1 MSFSH
6 KRFRLPLGQATTVN
20 GRVDHSI
27 GFVTKRRGNST
38 RVFSSLL
45 LVVEAKIK
53 NNVDAALPQLIVY
66 LACLREF
73 RKQRGRNDCTVYGVA
88 SDGFVFMFVMIT
100 HDGVLKLSKRFDA
113 LHGELTV
120 VLGCL
125 NYILGKSAAMRPGVT
140 PEKIDQKSDA
150 NETDETADVGDTV
163 MDLDDNVFIHPPV
176 DDAVERGVGMSCSV

>member
-6 KRFRLPLGQATTVN
+6 KRFPPPKGQATTVN
-20 GRVDHSI
+20 GRVDHGI
-27 GFVTKRRGNST
+27 GFVIKQPGNST
-38 RVFSSLL
+38 RVFHSLL

-73 RKQRGRNDCTVYGVA
+73 RKQRGRNDYTVYGVA

-100 HDGVLKLSKRFDA
+100 HDGVVKLSKRFDT
-113 LHGELTV
+113 LNGDLQV

-125 NYILGKSAAMRPGVT
+125 MYILEKSSAMSPAVT
-140 PEKIDQKSDA
+140 PEKTDDKSSV
-150 NETDETADVGDTV
+150 NETADVGDQV
-163 MDLDDNVFIHPPV
+163 MDLDNNEFIPPPV
-176 DDAVERGVGMSCSV
+176 ESTVYEHFA